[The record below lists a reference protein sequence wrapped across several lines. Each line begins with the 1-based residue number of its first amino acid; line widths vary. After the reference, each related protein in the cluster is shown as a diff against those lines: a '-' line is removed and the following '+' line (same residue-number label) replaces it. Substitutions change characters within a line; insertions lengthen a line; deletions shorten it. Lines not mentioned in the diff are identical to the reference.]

1 MRKPFT
7 TKVSIRKGINNRDG
21 EVLKTITS
29 GYSRPYYGLLDLGLL
44 DSGYYT
50 IHIESFELNK
60 VTYKDKYV
68 TIYVG
73 YTTMGCQEL
82 DSMAVMSNTQPDEI
96 SFSLPSEY
104 CEIMIRRTDDMEKEQ
119 AQEGITYRTPGEVR
133 RVVDIKKDTGYCYDI
148 YLDLGDDVNCNLLHC
163 ADVNVYQDG
172 EERRFYLPAVTGRY
186 WKVASVDCRTNT
198 VTPCNTFVD
207 DMK

>member
-1 MRKPFT
+1 
-7 TKVSIRKGINNRDG
+7 
-21 EVLKTITS
+21 
-29 GYSRPYYGLLDLGLL
+29 
-44 DSGYYT
+44 
-50 IHIESFELNK
+50 
-60 VTYKDKYV
+60 
-68 TIYVG
+68 
-73 YTTMGCQEL
+73 MGCQEL

-104 CEIMIRRTDDMEKEQ
+104 CEIMIRRTDDMEKEK
-119 AQEGITYRTPGEVR
+119 AQKGITYRTSGANR

-163 ADVNVYQDG
+163 ADVNIYQDG

-186 WKVASVDCRTNT
+186 WKVASVDCSTNT

-207 DMK
+207 SIE